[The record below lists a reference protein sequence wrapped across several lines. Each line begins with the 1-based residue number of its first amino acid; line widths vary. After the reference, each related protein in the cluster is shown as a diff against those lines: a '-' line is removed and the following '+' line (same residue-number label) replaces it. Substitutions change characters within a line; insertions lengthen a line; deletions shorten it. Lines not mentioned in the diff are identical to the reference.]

1 MPFKKILKAAY
12 DYEATAE
19 DELNFNEGDILGVVG
34 DEEGDDGWYY
44 GCSVLNEPETNGFLP
59 TTFCEEV
66 KNFNILILYI
76 FLVKSY

>member
-1 MPFKKILKAAY
+1 MPFKKILRAAY
-12 DYEATAE
+12 DYQATSE

-44 GCSVLNEPETNGFLP
+44 GCSVLIEPEANGFIP

-66 KNFNILILYI
+66 KKLKYLY
-76 FLVKSY
+76 FSYSSS

>member
-44 GCSVLNEPETNGFLP
+44 GCSVLNEPEINGFIP

-66 KNFNILILYI
+66 KKL
-76 FLVKSY
+76 